1 MKHLW
6 LVWSNLKRR
15 KLRTFFTVA
24 SIIVAFLLYGL
35 LIAAKQAFTAG
46 IELSGQD
53 RLVVQ
58 HKVSLIMSMPMSYLQ
73 RIASVPGV
81 AAVADASWMGG
92 SYPEPKNVIGTFPVH
107 PETYLEVYPEIV
119 VPKEQREAW
128 FADRRGAAIGRNLA
142 ERHGWKIGDVIP
154 IRSTIYRKSDGGD
167 TWEMTVDAIYDT
179 SEAGIDRSSI
189 LMHYEYFN
197 EALSYNKDEAG
208 WFIVK
213 VSDPARAAEVAKA
226 IDERFANSPAETKT
240 ST

>member
-73 RIASVPGV
+73 RIASVPAAASRAREGV
-81 AAVADASWMGG
+81 
-92 SYPEPKNVIGTFPVH
+92 PH
-107 PETYLEVYPEIV
+107 
-119 VPKEQREAW
+119 
-128 FADRRGAAIGRNLA
+128 DRTA
-142 ERHGWKIGDVIP
+142 
-154 IRSTIYRKSDGGD
+154 
-167 TWEMTVDAIYDT
+167 
-179 SEAGIDRSSI
+179 
-189 LMHYEYFN
+189 
-197 EALSYNKDEAG
+197 
-208 WFIVK
+208 
-213 VSDPARAAEVAKA
+213 ARASARTK
-226 IDERFANSPAETKT
+226 PA
-240 ST
+240 SSRRRRWLRA